1 MEKHI
6 KDIVI
11 LSFSFFV
18 TVGILGCKKS
28 AEPAGNVQELP
39 GVLSVGT
46 QAPDFTLG
54 DQDGNLVRLAD
65 FRGKK
70 NVVLIF
76 YPGDDTPGCTKQ
88 LCAARD
94 DYAAYQAAEAVV
106 FGVNPQ
112 SPQSHKDFIAKNNY
126 PFPLLVDQDMKVA
139 ALYRCQGDQKNVRT
153 VYGIDKNGTIVFAQP
168 GMPETAEILKSLQ
181 K

>member
-1 MEKHI
+1 MK
-6 KDIVI
+6 KQMTNLVI
-11 LSFSFFV
+11 LVFV
-18 TVGILGCKKS
+18 FCVSAGIPGCKKP
-28 AEPAGNVQELP
+28 AENVQDVG
-39 GVLSVGT
+39 GVLSVGSP
-46 QAPDFTLG
+46 APDFTLA
-54 DQDGNLVRLAD
+54 DQDGNPVRLAD

-126 PFPLLVDQDMKVA
+126 PFPLLVDQDMKAA
-139 ALYRCQGDQKNVRT
+139 ALYRCKGDQKNVRT

-168 GMPETAEILKSLQ
+168 GMPETAEILKPFQ

>member
-1 MEKHI
+1 MKKQM

-11 LSFSFFV
+11 LGFV
-18 TVGILGCKKS
+18 FCVSAGIPGCKKPV
-28 AEPAGNVQELP
+28 ENVQDVP

-46 QAPDFTLG
+46 QAPDFTLA

-76 YPGDDTPGCTKQ
+76 YPGDETPGCTKQ

-126 PFPLLVDQDMKVA
+126 PFPLLVDQDMQVA
-139 ALYRCQGDQKNVRT
+139 ALYRCKGDQKNVRT